1 MCKTNVN
8 NSRVMLQGGIVEI
21 AEIVRPVWD
30 VRHRAHSIEAVQF
43 TWAPGTRTPKH
54 RHYSRGVVKIQEGCL
69 FEVKDGVKTYY
80 MAGDTLLEVP
90 NESIHIVGNDT
101 NTLARSFHIYWP
113 ELAMDELPDDDADTA
128 ALAIPPPPEL
138 L

>member
-1 MCKTNVN
+1 MEV
-8 NSRVMLQGGIVEI
+8 
-21 AEIVRPVWD
+21 AEIVRPVRD
-30 VRHRAHSIEAVQF
+30 VRHRAHGIEAVQF
-43 TWAPGTRTPKH
+43 TWEPGTRTPKH
-54 RHYSRGVVKIQEGCL
+54 SHHSRGVVKIQEGCL

-80 MAGDTLLEVP
+80 RAGDTLLEVP

-128 ALAIPPPPEL
+128 ALATPPPPEL